1 MKRYRRLS
9 PEGMALLGVVLFVL
23 LAVLYPAIS
32 VLTNRNNISPSPSSP
47 PGSPGSP
54 DFEVVG
60 QQNDVNPTIKVWL
73 DGTMTDMKL
82 EDYLIGVVAA
92 EMPASFEPEALK
104 AQAVAARTYT
114 LYKYD
119 HGGCSA
125 HSGADICTDSN
136 HCQAYVTDEEM
147 TKNWGDKKVEYLQKI
162 TDAVNSTAG
171 QAIYYDDEEIQVFY
185 FASAGGRTED
195 SENVYSKALPYLRSV
210 ESEGEEGSSHYY
222 GEVAVSVTDFKKK
235 MEKYS
240 AGLSFDGVPLIGDIT
255 RFESGRVESI
265 KVGNQSFTGR
275 EMREVFALNSANFT
289 IDQSSDSLTFHT
301 IGFGHGVGMSQTG
314 ANAMAKQGANYI
326 DILTHYFTGVTVQ

>member
-1 MKRYRRLS
+1 MRRMRRLS

-23 LAVLYPAIS
+23 LAVLYPAIT
-32 VLTNRNNISPSPSSP
+32 VLTTRGPAPSVSAA
-47 PGSPGSP
+47 PGPPGSP

-60 QQNDVNPTIKVWL
+60 QKAEVNPAITVWL
-73 DGTMTDMKL
+73 DGTVTEMKL

-114 LYKYD
+114 LYKRD

-125 HSGADICTDSN
+125 HVGADICTDSN

-147 TKNWGDKKVEYLQKI
+147 AKNWGGKKAGYLAKI
-162 TDAVNSTAG
+162 TGAVTATAG
-171 QAIYYDDEEIQVFY
+171 EAIYYEGEEIQVFY

-210 ESEGEEGSSHYY
+210 SSEGEENSSHYY
-222 GEVAVSVTDFKKK
+222 GEVSVSVSDFEKK
-235 MEKYS
+235 MENFS
-240 AGLSFDGVPLIGDIT
+240 ASVSFDGFALIGDIT

-265 KVGNQSFTGR
+265 RIGSQSFTGR
-275 EMREVFALNSANFT
+275 EIREVFSLNSANFT
-289 IDQSSDSLTFHT
+289 VEQSADGVTFRT
-301 IGFGHGVGMSQTG
+301 VGFGHGVGMSQTG
-314 ANAMAKQGANYI
+314 ANAMAKQGADYI
-326 DILTHYFTGVTVQ
+326 DILTHYFTGVTVG